1 MSALGLGL
9 ATKQY
14 SVITLFPEMF
24 DAIADFGVTRRGLD
38 EKAWELKCWN
48 PREFATNAYKTIDDR
63 PYGGGP
69 GMVMMAEP
77 LNAAI
82 DAAVQRQI
90 EQGVVKPKVVYVTP
104 QARPITDAGIREL
117 VKEPGLIFLCGR
129 YEGVDERLIEARV
142 DREVSIGDYV
152 LSGGELAAMVLID
165 AMVRLLPGVLGDGQ
179 SAVEDSFSPSRDGVL
194 DHPHYTRP
202 ESWNGVA
209 VPPVLMS
216 GDHAKIETWRRK
228 QALKRSLE
236 RRPDLLQEKAYG
248 KQDLKLLDEL
258 RSEIRQEQVEV
269 KK

>member
-1 MSALGLGL
+1 MTTTA
-9 ATKQY
+9 KQY
-14 SVITLFPEMF
+14 GVITLFPEMF

-48 PREFATNAYKTIDDR
+48 PREFAVNAYKTIDDR

-82 DAAVQRQI
+82 DAAAQQQQ
-90 EQGVVKPKVVYVTP
+90 EKGVAKPRVVYLTP
-104 QARPITDAGIREL
+104 QAKPIADAGIREL
-117 VKEPGLIFLCGR
+117 ANEPGLIFLCGR

-142 DREVSIGDYV
+142 DLEVSIGDYV

-179 SAVEDSFSPSRDGVL
+179 SAVEDSYSPSRDGVL

-202 ESWNGVA
+202 ESWNGVT
-209 VPPVLMS
+209 VPAVLMS
-216 GDHAKIETWRRK
+216 GDHAKIEAWRRK
-228 QALKRSLE
+228 QALRRSLE
-236 RRPDLLQEKAYG
+236 RRPDLLEKTALG
-248 KQDLKLLDEL
+248 KQDLKLLDEIK
-258 RSEIRQEQVEV
+258 REQ
-269 KK
+269 

>member
-1 MSALGLGL
+1 VNDAV
-9 ATKQY
+9 ARQY
-14 SVITLFPEMF
+14 DVITLFPEMF

-38 EKAWELKCWN
+38 EGAWELKCWN

-69 GMVMMAEP
+69 GMVMLAEP

-82 DAAVQRQI
+82 DAALARQATKS
-90 EQGVVKPKVVYVTP
+90 VAVSKVIYVTP
-104 QARPITDAGIREL
+104 QAKPITDHGIREL
-117 VKEPGLIFLCGR
+117 VGHEGLVFLCGR
-129 YEGVDERLIEARV
+129 YEGIDERLIQSRV
-142 DREVSIGDYV
+142 DLEVSIGDYV

-179 SAVEDSFSPSRDGVL
+179 SAVEDSFSPSRDGLL

-202 ESWNGVA
+202 ENWNGVA

-216 GDHAKIETWRRK
+216 GDHAKIEMWRRK
-228 QALKRSLE
+228 QALTRSLE
-236 RRPDLLQEKAYG
+236 RRPELLDGKTWN
-248 KQDLKLLDEL
+248 KQDLKLLDE
-258 RSEIRQEQVEV
+258 IRQEQKVA